1 MTRRFATLVLST
13 TLAASCGG
21 KVEPAIPVDPI
32 LERHSNAG
40 RTALALQQPDQAVKQ
55 YSEALARAQL
65 RDDATAI
72 GDLGF
77 NLAVAQLRAGQPDVA
92 LATAQGVSAE
102 LKRRASSPPEAL
114 QLAEAIALYRLKRP
128 VEADTAAA
136 QIEGGTDQDT
146 AARATFLR
154 GLIADD
160 RGDTAGLHT
169 AQEKLAGAKGPETSA
184 DESELAA
191 RLALHSGD
199 LHRARTEAE
208 HAALMRRDLL
218 DYRGLSRC
226 LGLAARSA
234 EQLGEAAIAAD
245 LYLRAGRSAA
255 AEGETARAQAW
266 LNRALALGRD
276 PVLAAAARAILA
288 STTKRD

>member
-1 MTRRFATLVLST
+1 MAA
-13 TLAASCGG
+13 LAGSCGG
-21 KVEPAIPVDPI
+21 KVEPTIPVDPI

-55 YSEALARAQL
+55 YSEALARAQF

-77 NLAVAQLRAGQPDVA
+77 NLAVAQLRAGQPDMA
-92 LATAQGVSAE
+92 LATARAVSAE
-102 LKRRASSPPEAL
+102 LTRRTSKPPEAL
-114 QLAEAIALYRLKRP
+114 QLAEAIALYRLERP

-136 QIEGGTDQDT
+136 HIENGADQDT

-160 RGDTAGLHT
+160 KGDTAGLHT
-169 AQEKLAGAKGPETSA
+169 AQERLAGAKGPESSA

-191 RLALHSGD
+191 RVALRNGD
-199 LHRARTEAE
+199 LRRARTEAE
-208 HAALMRRDLL
+208 HAATMRRDLL

-226 LGLAARSA
+226 LALAARAA
-234 EQLGEAAIAAD
+234 EQLEDAAVAAD

-266 LNRALALGRD
+266 LSRALGLGRD
-276 PVLAAAARAILA
+276 PALAAAARAILA
-288 STTKRD
+288 STIKHD